1 MSRPRLTRLTV
12 VWLVLVAAT
21 LLSWYFGA
29 GHGIGSSPTAT
40 ALVLVIAFA
49 KVRLI
54 GLDFMELRAAP
65 IWLRATSRAT
75 APWCAELSSRCISW
89 RDPWG
94 GTGSIR

>member
-12 VWLVLVAAT
+12 VWLALVAAT

-65 IWLRATSRAT
+65 IWLRATFEGY
-75 APWCAELSSRCISW
+75 CALVC
-89 RDPWG
+89 
-94 GTGSIR
+94 GTLLALYFMA